1 MKVYYVN
8 RADREDRNYLF
19 RGAMAAMGF
28 SSEDLIR
35 VIAKNRE
42 DYPTRAD
49 VCDAAAADGFA
60 DYFNYQA
67 TAKYPGYGSLVSGW
81 SYMRAW
87 RMIAEGGETCLF
99 FLDDY
104 CLKQP
109 YSDFQK
115 LIEPL
120 DDLSIV
126 QLAWHIQ
133 PDIFQR
139 NIFDL
144 PIRYKHRELE
154 VSKQSTH
161 FYEGAWQGSSDWALV
176 LSPEGAARLLSFIS
190 EYPYLGGETHITG
203 LQHIYTDIKGIYSL
217 KDSPP
222 DVDGH
227 RILQSNP
234 WVLHL
239 IEYTNKHASDLIG
252 SQHFVDPATG
262 ETLWELATTL

>member
-1 MKVYYVN
+1 MKAYYVN
-8 RADREDRNYLF
+8 RSDREDRNYLF

-28 SSEDLIR
+28 RLEDLIR

-42 DYPTRAD
+42 DYPSRAE
-49 VCDAAAADGFA
+49 VCEAGVADGFGG
-60 DYFNYQA
+60 YFSYQKD
-67 TAKYPGYGSLVSGW
+67 AKYPGYGSLVSGW
-81 SYMRAW
+81 SYMCAW
-87 RMIAEGGETCLF
+87 RMIAEGDETALF

-109 YSDFQK
+109 LDFFLR

-144 PIRYKHRELE
+144 PIRYIHKENE
-154 VSKQSTH
+154 VSAKSKA
-161 FYEGAWQGSSDWALV
+161 FFDGAWLGSSDWALV
-176 LSPEGAARLLSFIS
+176 FSPEGAAKLLDFT
-190 EYPYLGGETHITG
+190 ENYPFLGGETHITG
-203 LQHIYTDIKGIYSL
+203 LQHTDKEMAGIYSL
-217 KDSPP
+217 RNQPS

-227 RILQSNP
+227 QVLISNR
-234 WVLHL
+234 WVRHL
-239 IEYTNKHASDLIG
+239 IEYTSKPASNLIG
-252 SQHFVDPATG
+252 SQHLVDPQTG
-262 ETLWELATTL
+262 EKLWEIKDE